1 MTPPDPDV
9 VDELI
14 SWLESAINRSPI
26 IHCEDPDIVRWNE
39 ELEERLAK
47 LEAK

>member
-9 VDELI
+9 VDELL
-14 SWLESAINRSPI
+14 SWLASAINRSPI
-26 IHCEDPDIVRWNE
+26 IHCGDPDIVRWNE